1 MEYYTNLVRLYVP
14 DADFAPGEVCALSEG
29 QVHYLRNVMRKAAGD
44 KLRVFNGRDGD
55 WLATLVEINKNK
67 ALIKFD
73 QPRIEQKPSPDIW
86 VLASPVKKESFDLMV
101 EKACEL
107 GASRFIPVVCDHTV
121 VHKINQERLQAIA
134 IEAAEQS
141 ERGDVMEIAPLIDLK
156 KCLNSFDG
164 SRNLIFF
171 IERIEAPSLAQTM
184 PKLEKKPMALLI
196 GPEGGFS
203 EAEIEFIKNRKDV
216 HPVSLGSR
224 ILRAETALI
233 TALSGVQLLSED
245 GKLI

>member
-14 DADFAPGEVCALSEG
+14 EPEFVQGETYALSER

-55 WLATLVEINKNK
+55 WLATLTEINKNK
-67 ALIKFD
+67 ALITLD
-73 QPRIEQKPSPDIW
+73 QLKVEQKQSPDIW
-86 VLASPVKKESFDLMV
+86 VIASPIKKESLDLMV
-101 EKACEL
+101 EKSCEL
-107 GASRFIPVVCDHTV
+107 GASKFIPVVCDHTV
-121 VHKINQERLQAIA
+121 VHKTNQERLQAIA

-141 ERGDVMEIAPLIDLK
+141 ERCDVMEVAPLIDLK
-156 KCLNSFDG
+156 KCLNSFDS

-171 IERIEAPSLAQTM
+171 IERIEAPSLAQVMRTVQ
-184 PKLEKKPMALLI
+184 KKPIALLI

-203 EAEIEFIKNRKDV
+203 EAETELIKNYKFV

-233 TALSGVQLLSED
+233 TALSGVQILSDD
-245 GKLI
+245 GKFA